1 MSSCRLIDAPSQH
14 HCFNIQRVDVDYIHP
29 YILYLGFLFIFGGLL
44 VCIQFYF
51 YTWISNSKGN
61 CLVSPPSSFV
71 KLSLLCNNL
80 YLLSASQFSFCLTT
94 INVLIILQ
102 VVESGGK
109 NIEVAVMT
117 KKDGLR
123 ELEEAEIDEYV
134 AEIEAEKA
142 AAEAA
147 KKGAPKDT

>member
-1 MSSCRLIDAPSQH
+1 LFASS
-14 HCFNIQRVDVDYIHP
+14 
-29 YILYLGFLFIFGGLL
+29 FIFILGYQTPKGTAWFFPLHHLLSSLVAVLLL
-44 VCIQFYF
+44 VSSVQLL
-51 YTWISNSKGN
+51 NS
-61 CLVSPPSSFV
+61 VSV
-71 KLSLLCNNL
+71 LAII
-80 YLLSASQFSFCLTT
+80 Y
-94 INVLIILQ
+94 VLIILQ

>member
-1 MSSCRLIDAPSQH
+1 MHPVLFLYLDIKL
-14 HCFNIQRVDVDYIHP
+14 QRV
-29 YILYLGFLFIFGGLL
+29 LLGF
-44 VCIQFYF
+44 
-51 YTWISNSKGN
+51 
-61 CLVSPPSSFV
+61 PPSSFV
-71 KLSLLCNNL
+71 KLSCCFVVICIFC
-80 YLLSASQFSFCLTT
+80 SASQFSFSLTT